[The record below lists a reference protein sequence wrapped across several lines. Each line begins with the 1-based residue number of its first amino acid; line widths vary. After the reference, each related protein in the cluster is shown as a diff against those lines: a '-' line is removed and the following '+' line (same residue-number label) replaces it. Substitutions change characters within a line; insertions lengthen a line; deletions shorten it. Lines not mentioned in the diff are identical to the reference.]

1 MSEKSKKQKVSIVEK
16 MGLFMVCAGN
26 IPLMGL
32 LSGFFMIY
40 YTNVVGLEPA
50 ALATLFLISKVV
62 DGISDPIMGYFLD
75 KFPVTKM
82 GKISPYDYSGNNHLC
97 YKLYFTV
104 VWRSLDSGRKICDC
118 VCDVSAAGLDV

>member
-75 KFPVTKM
+75 KFPVTKN

>member
-1 MSEKSKKQKVSIVEK
+1 MEKWAYLWYVREI
-16 MGLFMVCAGN
+16 F
-26 IPLMGL
+26 PLMGL

-75 KFPVTKM
+75 KFPVTKWENFA
-82 GKISPYDYSGNNHLC
+82 YDYSGNNHLC

>member
-82 GKISPYDYSGNNHLC
+82 GKFRPMIILGTIICVIN
-97 YKLYFTV
+97 YK
-104 VWRSLDSGRKICDC
+104 
-118 VCDVSAAGLDV
+118 

>member
-62 DGISDPIMGYFLD
+62 DGISDPILGYF
-75 KFPVTKM
+75 
-82 GKISPYDYSGNNHLC
+82 
-97 YKLYFTV
+97 
-104 VWRSLDSGRKICDC
+104 LDSGRKICDC

>member
-62 DGISDPIMGYFLD
+62 ME
-75 KFPVTKM
+75 
-82 GKISPYDYSGNNHLC
+82 
-97 YKLYFTV
+97 
-104 VWRSLDSGRKICDC
+104 
-118 VCDVSAAGLDV
+118 SATRLWDIFWTNFQ

>member
-1 MSEKSKKQKVSIVEK
+1 
-16 MGLFMVCAGN
+16 MVCAGN

-82 GKISPYDYSGNNHLC
+82 GKFRPMIILGTIICVINYILLWFGAVWIPVGKYVIVYVTYLLLKFGRLILWISPR
-97 YKLYFTV
+97 TV
-104 VWRSLDSGRKICDC
+104 CSRS
-118 VCDVSAAGLDV
+118 

>member
-1 MSEKSKKQKVSIVEK
+1 MSGKSKEQKVSIVEK

-82 GKISPYDYSGNNHLC
+82 GKFDLVFQKGQMFKSLLEKQRM
-97 YKLYFTV
+97 KLT
-104 VWRSLDSGRKICDC
+104 KT
-118 VCDVSAAGLDV
+118 

>member
-50 ALATLFLISKVV
+50 ALATLFSGQISGNKN
-62 DGISDPIMGYFLD
+62 
-75 KFPVTKM
+75 

>member
-82 GKISPYDYSGNNHLC
+82 GKFRPMIILGTIICVINYILLWFAQSG
-97 YKLYFTV
+97 F
-104 VWRSLDSGRKICDC
+104 RSENM
-118 VCDVSAAGLDV
+118 